1 MTNEMPALSGRD
13 VIDVSH
19 RPGMMSLVWGGRAA
33 IPTGLAFALS
43 AGVEGQIRSRSG
55 LALHYGVMVLN
66 SPGTLDSDYRGEL
79 HVILANFGDALV
91 ARMIGWQS
99 GGNSEQN
106 PAFSSANRGQAT
118 CHCDGLQK
126 SV

>member
-19 RPGMMSLVWGGRAA
+19 RPGMMSLVSGGRAA

-118 CHCDGLQK
+118 CL
-126 SV
+126 